1 MKVIVEFQ
9 PEGRRVEVERGLTI
23 LEAARLGGVKIR
35 SVCGGVGSC
44 GKCTVRVEEGEVAE
58 RPGSRRKFIS
68 DEDASK
74 GIHLACQTEILSDI
88 RIAIPPETRIE
99 GQQILTKALLS
110 RAELDPCCIKLFL
123 KVRPG
128 ELGDRTD
135 RRARLSAL
143 MKDTISGESSL
154 FEGALSKL
162 LKLPENVE
170 GITLVLDKHK
180 TGYEIIDID
189 PRDTSLQ
196 SYGLALDIGTTK
208 VAGYLVDL
216 RSGEIKDMESGYN
229 EQLIYGED
237 LLSRIDYAFRSK
249 GGLSLLQNA
258 VVATINRIVENLS
271 AKNHVSCGEIVGV
284 SVAGNT
290 VMTYLLAGMD
300 PSPLVDAN
308 AQVSRDPIRRR
319 AQEFGITVNPNASVY
334 CLPNVSRFL
343 GGDAVADVLASG
355 MHEAPQISILIDMGT
370 NGEIIIGSQGWLLST
385 SCAAGPAFEGWE
397 IKFGMRSVEG
407 AIDHVKLNTT
417 TLRATYTVIGVAQ
430 IGPRGICGSGIIDAL
445 AEMYRS
451 GLVDS
456 FGKIRDEERTP
467 LIRRG
472 VDGLEYVLSP
482 ASDNE
487 LDRDIVITQ
496 RDLDNLMD
504 SKAAV
509 CGSVAVLMKKVGATI
524 ADIRNVY
531 LAGAFGNYVDPT
543 SATTI
548 GIFPEFPNAKITQI
562 GNGSVA
568 GAYLALISVKEREE
582 AEQIAETMTYYD
594 LTVDPDFMEEY
605 SAAFSIPGRAELFPS
620 SRR

>member
-1 MKVIVEFQ
+1 
-9 PEGRRVEVERGLTI
+9 
-23 LEAARLGGVKIR
+23 
-35 SVCGGVGSC
+35 
-44 GKCTVRVEEGEVAE
+44 
-58 RPGSRRKFIS
+58 
-68 DEDASK
+68 
-74 GIHLACQTEILSDI
+74 
-88 RIAIPPETRIE
+88 
-99 GQQILTKALLS
+99 
-110 RAELDPCCIKLFL
+110 
-123 KVRPG
+123 
-128 ELGDRTD
+128 
-135 RRARLSAL
+135 
-143 MKDTISGESSL
+143 
-154 FEGALSKL
+154 
-162 LKLPENVE
+162 
-170 GITLVLDKHK
+170 
-180 TGYEIIDID
+180 
-189 PRDTSLQ
+189 
-196 SYGLALDIGTTK
+196 LALDIGTTK

-249 GGLSLLQNA
+249 GGLSLLQSA

-271 AKNHVSCGEIVGV
+271 AKNHVSPGDIVGV

-370 NGEIIIGSQGWLLST
+370 NGEIIIGSKGWLLST

-467 LIRRG
+467 LIRKG

-487 LDRDIVITQ
+487 LDRDIAITQ